1 MDKQQVINKI
11 RQLQGSSTQKDF
23 AASLGI
29 SPQYLCDIYKG
40 RRDPGP
46 SILKAFGI
54 KDKGK
59 VYE

>member
-11 RQLQGSSTQKDF
+11 RQLQGHLTQKAF
-23 AASLGI
+23 ALSLGI
-29 SPQYLCDIYKG
+29 SQQYLCDIYKG

-46 SILKAFGI
+46 TILKAVGI